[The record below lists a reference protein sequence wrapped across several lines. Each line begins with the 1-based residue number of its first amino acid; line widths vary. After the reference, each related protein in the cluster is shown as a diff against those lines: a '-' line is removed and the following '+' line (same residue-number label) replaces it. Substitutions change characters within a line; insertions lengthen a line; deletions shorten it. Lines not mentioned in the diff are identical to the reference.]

1 MGSDTPVDAPR
12 WVRGTLRRRYKRF
25 LADAA
30 LECGDE
36 VTAHVANPGAMT
48 GLAEPGLAIWMAHRP
63 DPRRKLAYSWVVV
76 ETVTGALAG
85 VDTGAPNRL
94 VGEALARRSLPEFAA
109 YSLVLREQK
118 YGEGSR
124 VDFLLK
130 DPELPDLYLEVKSVT
145 LSRIP
150 GLAEFPDARTARGAR
165 HLGELARVA
174 ASGARAAVLYVV
186 QREDC
191 NRFSVARDI
200 DPTYAA
206 AADAAVAAGVEMHCR
221 FCRVRP
227 DSVSLGETLRFVEV
241 AEKVQC

>member
-1 MGSDTPVDAPR
+1 MNMDAPLDEPR
-12 WVRGTLRRRYKRF
+12 LVRGTLRKRYKRF
-25 LADAA
+25 LADVS
-30 LECGDE
+30 LECGE
-36 VTAHVANPGAMT
+36 EATAHVANPGAMT

-63 DPRRKLAYSWVVV
+63 DPRRKLAYSWTVV
-76 ETVTGALAG
+76 EAATGALVG
-85 VDTGAPNRL
+85 VDTGVPNRL
-94 VGEALARRSLPEFAA
+94 VGDALARRSLPEFAA
-109 YSLVLREQK
+109 YSQQLKEQN

-130 DPELPDLYLEVKSVT
+130 GPALPDLYLEIKSVT
-145 LSRIP
+145 LSRVP

-191 NRFSVARDI
+191 NRFSLARDI

-206 AADAAVAAGVEMHCR
+206 ASDAAVSAGVEMRCR

-227 DSVSLGETLRFVEV
+227 DSVALGETLKF